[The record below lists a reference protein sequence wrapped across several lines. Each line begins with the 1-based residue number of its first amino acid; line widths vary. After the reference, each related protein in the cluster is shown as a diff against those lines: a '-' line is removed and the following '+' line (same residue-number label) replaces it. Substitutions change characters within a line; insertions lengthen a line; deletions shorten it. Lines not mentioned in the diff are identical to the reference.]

1 MTRFLTLC
9 YGAVSYVLFLAV
21 FVYAILWV
29 GDLGVPRSVDHA
41 VQAPWGQAV
50 AIDVVLLTLFAVQ
63 HSVMA
68 RPAFKRWWTRFVPQ
82 PIERSTYVLAASA
95 VLALV
100 LWQWRELPTVV
111 WEVSSPPARW
121 AIYMV
126 FWLGWAVVLA
136 STFMINHFELFGLKQ
151 VFAAWRGHSQ
161 AETGFRT
168 TLFYRV
174 VRHPL
179 NLGFIVAFW
188 AAPTMTVGH
197 LLFASV
203 TTAWIFLACAR
214 GARSAG
220 EARRPLCRVPRDG
233 ADDRAAA
240 AQAAGNPRTP
250 SELTPHAEAHSWLR
264 CFAHSSRNAIPRQ
277 QNYFSRARLMTTRW
291 IWLVPS

>member
-50 AIDVVLLTLFAVQ
+50 AIDVALLTLFAVQ

-82 PIERSTYVLAASA
+82 PIERSTYVLAASS

-100 LWQWRELPTVV
+100 LWQWRELPTVI
-111 WEVSSPPARW
+111 WDITSPPARW

-203 TTAWIFLACAR
+203 TTAWIFLAMWLEERDLLAKLGGR
-214 GARSAG
+214 YAAYR
-220 EARRPLCRVPRDG
+220 ETVPMIVPRPPK
-233 ADDRAAA
+233 
-240 AQAAGNPRTP
+240 PRVT
-250 SELTPHAEAHSWLR
+250 HARPAS
-264 CFAHSSRNAIPRQ
+264 
-277 QNYFSRARLMTTRW
+277 
-291 IWLVPS
+291 

>member
-21 FVYAILWV
+21 FLYAIAFV

-50 AIDVVLLTLFAVQ
+50 AINLALLTLFALQ

-68 RPAFKRWWTRFVPQ
+68 RPWFKRWWTRFVPQ

-100 LWQWRELPTVV
+100 LWQWRELPLVI
-111 WEVSSPPARW
+111 WDVSSPPARW
-121 AIYMV
+121 VIYAL
-126 FWLGWAVVLA
+126 FWLGWAIVLA

-151 VFAAWRGHSQ
+151 VFAAWRGDGQ

-188 AAPTMTVGH
+188 AAPTMTAGH

-203 TTAWIFLACAR
+203 TTAWIFLAMWLEERDLLAKL
-214 GARSAG
+214 GARYAAYR
-220 EARRPLCRVPRDG
+220 ETVPMIVPRPG
-233 ADDRAAA
+233 RPA
-240 AQAAGNPRTP
+240 
-250 SELTPHAEAHSWLR
+250 PHANVHSL
-264 CFAHSSRNAIPRQ
+264 
-277 QNYFSRARLMTTRW
+277 
-291 IWLVPS
+291 

>member
-203 TTAWIFLACAR
+203 TTAWIFLAMWLEERDLLAKLGGR
-214 GARSAG
+214 YAAYR
-220 EARRPLCRVPRDG
+220 ETVPMIVPRPPK
-233 ADDRAAA
+233 
-240 AQAAGNPRTP
+240 PRVT
-250 SELTPHAEAHSWLR
+250 HARPAS
-264 CFAHSSRNAIPRQ
+264 
-277 QNYFSRARLMTTRW
+277 
-291 IWLVPS
+291 

>member
-82 PIERSTYVLAASA
+82 SIERSTYVLAASA

-121 AIYMV
+121 AIYIV

-151 VFAAWRGHSQ
+151 VFAAWRGHGQ

-203 TTAWIFLACAR
+203 TTAWIFLAMHLEERDLMAKLGPR
-214 GARSAG
+214 YAAYR
-220 EARRPLCRVPRDG
+220 ETVPMIVPRPG
-233 ADDRAAA
+233 KAVSHPRAA
-240 AQAAGNPRTP
+240 G
-250 SELTPHAEAHSWLR
+250 
-264 CFAHSSRNAIPRQ
+264 
-277 QNYFSRARLMTTRW
+277 
-291 IWLVPS
+291 

>member
-203 TTAWIFLACAR
+203 TTAWIFLAMCS
-214 GARSAG
+214 RSAICWRSSAAAMPRT
-220 EARRPLCRVPRDG
+220 ARRCR
-233 ADDRAAA
+233 
-240 AQAAGNPRTP
+240 
-250 SELTPHAEAHSWLR
+250 
-264 CFAHSSRNAIPRQ
+264 
-277 QNYFSRARLMTTRW
+277 
-291 IWLVPS
+291 